1 MIIKKKSDNKISMPT
16 GWLFE
21 SPNTIGPPMVGDVVL
36 RNVWMRDED
45 NRYYESRKKN
55 DGEKEWVK
63 EGERKRIGNRGS
75 DTERQ
80 GK

>member
-1 MIIKKKSDNKISMPT
+1 
-16 GWLFE
+16 
-21 SPNTIGPPMVGDVVL
+21 MVGDVVL

-55 DGEKEWVK
+55 GGEKEWVR
-63 EGERKRIGNRGS
+63 EGELKRTGKRGS

-80 GK
+80 

>member
-1 MIIKKKSDNKISMPT
+1 MPT
-16 GWLFE
+16 GWLFA

-36 RNVWMRDED
+36 RNVWTRDED

-63 EGERKRIGNRGS
+63 EGERKRIGKSGS

-80 GK
+80 